1 MTRFL
6 PARPVTYTFVVTNT
20 GDTTLFDI
28 SVDDDVLGHIGD
40 IPMLSAGASQTF
52 TASFTVGDSPVTN
65 TATASG
71 EDVLGETVTASDTAF
86 VDVVSG
92 GGGRVGPA
100 AADGSRPAA
109 VPPVGPRSR
118 DPRSGSGPRSRQPWP

>member
-1 MTRFL
+1 M
-6 PARPVTYTFVVTNT
+6 TNT
-20 GDTTLFDI
+20 GDTTLFDV

-52 TASFTVGDSPVTN
+52 TASFTVGSSPVTN

-92 GGGRVGPA
+92 GGGQVG
-100 AADGSRPAA
+100 GSGGQVSSGGGTA
-109 VPPVGPRSR
+109 GGTRSR
-118 DPRSGSGPRSRQPWP
+118 DAGLDLGRDRGSPGPDRCGDARRHPEGPTG